1 MITIIDYGLGNIS
14 AFTNLYKRLNVPVA
28 VAKNTRELQQA
39 DKLILPGVGD
49 FDHAMDLLEKSA
61 MRQTLDEMVLGQKI
75 PILGVCV
82 GMQMLASVSEEG
94 HLPGLGWIDGKVRK
108 FEVTKNFP
116 SIRLPHMGWNEVV
129 PTGSSPL
136 FAGLE
141 DKARFYFLH
150 SFYFHCASPENILA
164 VTDYGK
170 EFSCAVQSGNI
181 YGAQFHPEKSHQSGI
196 RLLKNF
202 SEI

>member
-1 MITIIDYGLGNIS
+1 MITIIDYGLGNIQ
-14 AFTNLYKRLNVPVA
+14 AFTNLYKRLNIPVA
-28 VAKNTRELQQA
+28 VAKNAGNLQGA

-75 PILGVCV
+75 PVLGVCV

-108 FEVTKNFP
+108 FEVTTNSP

-150 SFYFHCASPENILA
+150 SFYFDCASPENNLA
-164 VTDYGK
+164 ETYYGK
-170 EFSCAVQSGNI
+170 KFSCAVQSENI
-181 YGAQFHPEKSHQSGI
+181 FGAQFHPEKSHQSGI